1 MISETKRLDVVK
13 KFNELNFKDNKELN
27 DLVILASEICQVPI
41 AMITLMGEEIQWIKS
56 VLGVDIS
63 ENTRENS
70 FCKHLI
76 NTNEAMVIPDTL
88 EDDRF
93 KNHPL
98 VKSEHAVRFY
108 AGAPLITN
116 DGYHLGSICV
126 FDQAPQNFTD
136 RQKNMLTIL
145 SKQVMNLLELEMNLL
160 LVENQRAEIANSESK
175 ISAFFNSSS
184 SCYLLLGKD
193 FEILHFNKS
202 VFDFI
207 KKANSKSIKS
217 GKSFLNFIS
226 SSYKETFINDFKLA
240 QSGKNINREIL
251 INYNDQTSIWWNILL
266 EPVKNDKG
274 DIFSVSVNANNI
286 NEKKQHLAEITA
298 QNESLL
304 NIAYI
309 QSHEYRRPVASI
321 LGLINVIKQDEYEFN
336 KESLTMMENAVN
348 ELDEKINRVVKAV
361 ELIVPNP
368 TS

>member
-1 MISETKRLDVVK
+1 MISETKRLDVVR
-13 KFNELNFKDNKELN
+13 KFNELDFKNNRELN
-27 DLVILASEICQVPI
+27 DLVTLASEICQVPI

-88 EDDRF
+88 ADERF

-98 VKSEHAVRFY
+98 VESEYGVRFY

-126 FDQAPQNFTD
+126 FDQTPQDFTD
-136 RQKNMLTIL
+136 RQKQMLTIL

-160 LVENQRAEIANSESK
+160 VVKNQQIEIANSESK
-175 ISAFFNSSS
+175 IRAFFNSSS

-202 VFDFI
+202 VFNFF
-207 KKANSKSIKS
+207 KQTS
-217 GKSFLNFIS
+217 GKNIKNGKNFLNFINAG
-226 SSYKETFINDFKLA
+226 YEATFINDFKLA
-240 QSGKNINREIL
+240 KSGKSVNREIL
-251 INYNDQTSIWWNILL
+251 VNYDNQTSIWWNILL
-266 EPVKNDKG
+266 DPVKNDEG
-274 DIFSVSVNANNI
+274 EIFSISLNATNI

-304 NIAYI
+304 SIAYI

-321 LGLINVIKQDEYEFN
+321 LGLMNVIKEYDYEFD
-336 KESLTMMENAVN
+336 KDCLTMMESAVN
-348 ELDEKINRVVKAV
+348 ELDEKINGVVLSV
-361 ELIVPNP
+361 QSIVPN
-368 TS
+368 TAN